1 MFDPY
6 FLEIGLK
13 VLALCLVVTGIHVYM
28 GTHIIS
34 RKVIFA
40 DLAMAQIA
48 VLGSTYALLLG
59 YDPMD
64 NPSDVL
70 PAYLFSLGFTLLG
83 AAVFALTRIR
93 HERVPQEAIIG
104 ITYVSASAIAILML
118 AKSPTA
124 GEQIK
129 HMLVGNIILVDWPT
143 IIKTALIYLPI
154 GAFHWVF
161 RKKFL
166 MITSDYDGALKAG
179 LKIHLWDF
187 LFYATFGVVI
197 TISVSIAGVLL
208 VFTYLVV
215 PAAMSF
221 LFFDSI
227 ARRILTGLLFG
238 TILSIVG
245 ISLSIGADLPSG
257 PAIVGIFAG
266 GLILAGI
273 VHFMMH
279 APSKRFAAAKVLA
292 SLMVLALALYGTSFL
307 QKKEDAHK
315 HATGMDS
322 ILEVLYGDNEA
333 QQIEA
338 IDKIAQQADPKMLPN
353 LLKLLETTSSGRVI
367 ERIAQALP
375 SFKDG
380 SATTV
385 LTRLAERESD
395 PFLRIEIARALLRS
409 GSQDGARILSSIIN
423 NDEAPMAKQE
433 AKKVLKDL
441 TGKDF

>member
-1 MFDPY
+1 MFDAY
-6 FLEIGLK
+6 YLQIALK
-13 VLALCLVVTGIHVYM
+13 VLALCLVVTGIHVYF

-48 VLGSTYALLLG
+48 ALGSTYALVLG
-59 YDPMD
+59 YDSM
-64 NPSDVL
+64 NPANKV
-70 PAYLFSLGFTLLG
+70 PTYLFSLGFTLLG
-83 AAVFALTRIR
+83 AAVFAFTRIR

-104 ITYVSASAIAILML
+104 ITYVSASALVILML

-124 GEQIK
+124 GEHIK
-129 HMLVGNIILVDWPT
+129 HMLVGNVILVDWPT

-154 GAFHWVF
+154 GAFHWIF
-161 RKKFL
+161 RKKFF
-166 MITSDYDGALKAG
+166 MITSDYDGAVMAG
-179 LKIHLWDF
+179 LKVYLWDF
-187 LFYATFGVVI
+187 FFYATFGVMI
-197 TISVSIAGVLL
+197 TTSVSIAGVLL

-221 LFFDSI
+221 LFFESM
-227 ARRILTGLLFG
+227 ASRVLTGLLFG
-238 TILSIVG
+238 TVLSIIGILS
-245 ISLSIGADLPSG
+245 SLGGDLPSG
-257 PAIVGIFAG
+257 PAIVSVFAG
-266 GLILAGI
+266 GLMLAGI
-273 VHFMMH
+273 VHFMLH
-279 APSKRFAAAKVLA
+279 APSKRLAAVKVFASVLIVVLA
-292 SLMVLALALYGTSFL
+292 FYGTSFL

-322 ILEVLYGDNEA
+322 ILEALHGDNEA

-338 IDKIAQQADPKMLPN
+338 IDKLAQQADPKMLPHMIQV
-353 LLKLLETTSSGRVI
+353 LEAAPSGGVI

-380 SATTV
+380 SATAA
-385 LTRLAERESD
+385 LTRIAEREKD
-395 PFLRIEIARALLRS
+395 PFLRIELARALLRS
-409 GSQDGARILSSIIN
+409 GSQDGVRILSSIIN
-423 NDEAPMAKQE
+423 NADAPMAKQE